1 MINKFRFAAA
11 TAVISG
17 LVVLHGCG
25 SDSSPLSVVTDT
37 GGTNGDQSS
46 GGQSDSGQSDGG
58 NSTDGQ
64 SGTDG
69 SGTTDTSGG
78 QDSGNQNT
86 GDATDNGSGDN
97 GAGSDTDGNAVDTD
111 SSDTTVNAE
120 YEAVYRATFNATWSA
135 STHPINFPAAD
146 PHFSPLTGA
155 VHSEQAVFWERGQNA
170 TDGIELMAETGG
182 TSILLDEVQLVIDE
196 GRALASITGGG
207 IQLSPGSTSVE
218 FTVNRDYPLVTLVSM
233 LAPSPD
239 WFIGV
244 SSVSMLDANGD
255 FEQSVTRSLNLYDSG
270 TDGGT
275 RFDSADQ
282 DVPRSPIALVESFPT
297 DTDFQNGR
305 PPVGELT
312 IERIN

>member
-1 MINKFRFAAA
+1 MNNKFRHVGAAA
-11 TAVISG
+11 VILG
-17 LVVLHGCG
+17 VTVIYGCD
-25 SDSSPLSVVTDT
+25 SDSSPLSVTDQT
-37 GGTNGDQSS
+37 GGNQSADQSANE
-46 GGQSDSGQSDGG
+46 
-58 NSTDGQ
+58 NSTD
-64 SGTDG
+64 DND
-69 SGTTDTSGG
+69 TTDTDGSGG
-78 QDSGNQNT
+78 QDSGNQNA
-86 GDATDNGSGDN
+86 GESTDNGSGN
-97 GAGSDTDGNAVDTD
+97 NTDGDSGDTNTPETD
-111 SSDTTVNAE
+111 VNAE
-120 YEAVYRATFNATWSA
+120 FEAVYRATFAATWSVD
-135 STHPINFPAAD
+135 THPINFPASN

-155 VHSEQAVFWERGQNA
+155 VHSEQAIFWERGQNA

-182 TSILLDEVQLVIDE
+182 TSILLDEVQAVVDE

-207 IQLSPGSTSVE
+207 ISLSPGSTSVE

-244 SSVSMLDANGD
+244 NSVSMIDANGD

>member
-1 MINKFRFAAA
+1 MINKFRYTGAAA
-11 TAVISG
+11 AVILG
-17 LVVLHGCG
+17 LTVIYGCD
-25 SDSSPLSVVTDT
+25 SDSSPLAVTDQT
-37 GGTNGDQSS
+37 GSEQV
-46 GGQSDSGQSDGG
+46 G
-58 NSTDGQ
+58 NENSADGQ
-64 SGTDG
+64 SGAGGNGITDA
-69 SGTTDTSGG
+69 SGG
-78 QDSGNQNT
+78 QNSGNQDSGDSTDTGSGNDTGGDT
-86 GDATDNGSGDN
+86 GDTDTGDTN
-97 GAGSDTDGNAVDTD
+97 TPETN
-111 SSDTTVNAE
+111 VNAE
-120 YEAVYRATFNATWSA
+120 FEAVYRATFAATWSA
-135 STHPINFPAAD
+135 DTHPINFPAAN

-155 VHSEQAVFWERGQNA
+155 VHSEQAIFWERGQNA

-182 TSILLDEVQLVIDE
+182 TSILLDEVQSVVDE

-207 IQLSPGSTSVE
+207 IPLSPGSTSVE

-244 SSVSMLDANGD
+244 NSVSMIDSNGD

-297 DTDFQNGR
+297 DTDFRNGR